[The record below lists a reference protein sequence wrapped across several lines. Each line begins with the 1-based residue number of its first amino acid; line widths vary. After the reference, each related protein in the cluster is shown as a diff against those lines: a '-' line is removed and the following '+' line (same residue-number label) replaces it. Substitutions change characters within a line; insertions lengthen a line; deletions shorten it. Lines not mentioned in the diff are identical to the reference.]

1 MNKSKRH
8 AILVL
13 SKKVMSS
20 PVIHIQHYG
29 SPCGTLVLA
38 SWRGTLCLC
47 DWSERKISK
56 LEQAFGARCAEVP
69 TAVLRQAVSE
79 LDEYFAGSRT
89 SFTVPL
95 QPIGTDFQCQVWQA
109 LASIPYGTTMSY
121 AQIARQ
127 IHRPQSVRAVAQAI
141 GANPL
146 SLFIPCHR
154 VIGTDGSLTGY
165 AGGIAAKRLLLHIEN
180 SNGANAF

>member
-1 MNKSKRH
+1 M
-8 AILVL
+8 
-13 SKKVMSS
+13 
-20 PVIHIQHYG
+20 IHIQHYA

-56 LEQAFGARCAEVP
+56 LEQAFGAKCTEVP
-69 TAVLRQAVSE
+69 TDVLRQAVSE

-95 QPIGTDFQCQVWQA
+95 LPIGTDFQCCVWQA
-109 LASIPYGTTMSY
+109 LTTIPYGATMSY
-121 AQIARQ
+121 TQIAQQ

-154 VIGTDGSLTGY
+154 VIGADGSLTGY
-165 AGGIAAKRLLLHIEN
+165 AGGIAAKRLLLHTE
-180 SNGANAF
+180 GAL